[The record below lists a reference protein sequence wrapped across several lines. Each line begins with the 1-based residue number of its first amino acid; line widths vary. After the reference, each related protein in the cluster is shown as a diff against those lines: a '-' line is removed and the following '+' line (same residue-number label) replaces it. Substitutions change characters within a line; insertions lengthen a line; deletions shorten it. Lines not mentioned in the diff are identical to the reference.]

1 MNWGLQQG
9 LEITECALTHRK
21 RQAATFESGFRDLQV
36 QVFIG
41 LNVLTS
47 VKGSI
52 GPDNQDDG
60 L

>member
-1 MNWGLQQG
+1 M
-9 LEITECALTHRK
+9 K
-21 RQAATFESGFRDLQV
+21 RQAATFQSGIRNLQV

-41 LNVLTS
+41 LNVLTR

-52 GPDNQDDG
+52 GPDNRDDG